1 MPLHIHDFGLLQYSS
16 LSRQELIYTYCM
28 VVTADVS
35 TNVKYSYCKIY
46 KLIYLFDPADGLGGG
61 AWNLFYDNFSQGW
74 RDESPRPGSAT
85 GHTWWRVVHGGW
97 FTRANVCL

>member
-46 KLIYLFDPADGLGGG
+46 KLIYLFDPADGLEGGHEI
-61 AWNLFYDNFSQGW
+61 FF
-74 RDESPRPGSAT
+74 T
-85 GHTWWRVVHGGW
+85 TIFHRVGGMNPP
-97 FTRANVCL
+97 APDPPLVILGDG

>member
-46 KLIYLFDPADGLGGG
+46 KLIYLFDPADGLGGVG
-61 AWNLFYDNFSQGW
+61 MKSFLRQFF
-74 RDESPRPGSAT
+74 T
-85 GHTWWRVVHGGW
+85 GLEG
-97 FTRANVCL
+97 